1 MDYKNKIKL
10 FFFDLDSTTYDHNE
24 DCVRESTYEG
34 LRKLKEN
41 GYKIFLNTSR
51 AFNEL
56 TNAPKDFLELF
67 DGLILLSGAYVIK
80 EGQVQTKI
88 LRKEL
93 VDTLSVMFEEK
104 GITYRYCTPD
114 GLGYLN
120 KHDEDKEN
128 LFKRL
133 YDMIPPIKK
142 YEGEE
147 VIGILFYADQDIKKE
162 AFALLNDE
170 MFANLRIA
178 AEIYPANCDK
188 GLAMLDVAKQYG
200 YTYENCCAF
209 GDSNNDLSMCEKV
222 GLSVAL
228 KKCSEDLAKTVTY
241 ITDDISDDG
250 LYKALK
256 HFEFI

>member
-10 FFFDLDSTTYDHNE
+10 FFFDLDSTTYDHNN
-24 DCVRESTYEG
+24 DCVLESTYEG
-34 LRKLKEN
+34 LKQLKNN

-56 TNAPKDFLELF
+56 ANAPKDFLELF
-67 DGLILLSGAYVIK
+67 DGLILLSGAYIIK
-80 EGQVQTKI
+80 EGQVQTRI
-88 LRKEL
+88 LRKDL
-93 VDTLSVMFEEK
+93 VNDLIHYFDNHD
-104 GITYRYCTPD
+104 ITYRYCTPD
-114 GLGYLN
+114 GMGYLN
-120 KHDEDKEN
+120 RHDEDKEG
-128 LFKRL
+128 LFKFL
-133 YDMIPPIKK
+133 YDMIPDIKK
-142 YEGEE
+142 YENED
-147 VIGILFYADQDIKKE
+147 VIGFLFYSDQEKKKDIFGMLK
-162 AFALLNDE
+162 DE
-170 MFANLRIA
+170 MYANLRIA
-178 AEIYPANCDK
+178 GEIYPANCDK
-188 GLAMLDVAKQYG
+188 GLAMLEIAKQYG

-209 GDSNNDLSMCEKV
+209 GDSNNDLSMCEKA